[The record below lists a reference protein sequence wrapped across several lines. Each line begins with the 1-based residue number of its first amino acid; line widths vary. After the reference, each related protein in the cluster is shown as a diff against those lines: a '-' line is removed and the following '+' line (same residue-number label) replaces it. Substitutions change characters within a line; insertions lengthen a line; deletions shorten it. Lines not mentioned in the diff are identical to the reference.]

1 MAITG
6 FAVNLQVRVVWYLVV
21 EGPEMSKKTVKLD
34 PADGLIVGEVG
45 PWATEKHNRLRRY
58 IQAAHGARAK
68 FLPPRGTGGASY
80 IELYSGAGR
89 SLIKD
94 TSQIIDGSAVA
105 AFKAAH
111 ASGHRFSEMHLSD
124 LDERN
129 SSALA
134 KRISAL
140 GGAATSYFGQATV
153 VVDQVVKAINPR
165 GLHLA
170 FLDPFNLAQLPFS
183 IIERML
189 RVHRMDMIIHVSLQD
204 LQRNL
209 DDYLRVGDAT
219 LDNFAP
225 GWRNAINVRQSIA
238 PLRAALVE
246 YWLAA
251 VRSLGTH
258 PATGIPLIVGEKNQR
273 LYWLV
278 FLSSNPLGQK
288 LWNDVQNL
296 NGQGT
301 LF

>member
-1 MAITG
+1 
-6 FAVNLQVRVVWYLVV
+6 
-21 EGPEMSKKTVKLD
+21 MSKKPIKLD
-34 PADGLIVGEVG
+34 PSDKLIVGEVG
-45 PWATEKHNRLRRY
+45 PWATEKHDRLRRY
-58 IQAAHGARAK
+58 IQASHGARAK
-68 FLPPRGTGGASY
+68 FLPPVGTGGASY

-94 TSQIIDGSAVA
+94 TSQIIDGSALA
-105 AFKAAH
+105 AYKAAH
-111 ASGHRFSEMHLSD
+111 ASGHRFSELHLSD
-124 LDERN
+124 LEQQN
-129 SSALA
+129 SDALS
-134 KRISAL
+134 KRIRAL
-140 GGAATSYFGQATV
+140 GGAATSYFGDAATV
-153 VVDQVVKAINPR
+153 VDLVVSAINPR

-183 IIERML
+183 IIEKML
-189 RVHRMDMIIHVSLQD
+189 KVQRMDMIIHVSLQD

-209 DDYLRVGDAT
+209 DEYLRVGDPT

-225 GWRNAINVRQSIA
+225 GWRDVINVRQAIA

-251 VRSLGTH
+251 IQSLGTH

-278 FLSSNPLGQK
+278 FLSSNPLGQR

-296 NGQGT
+296 TGQGS
-301 LF
+301 LDL